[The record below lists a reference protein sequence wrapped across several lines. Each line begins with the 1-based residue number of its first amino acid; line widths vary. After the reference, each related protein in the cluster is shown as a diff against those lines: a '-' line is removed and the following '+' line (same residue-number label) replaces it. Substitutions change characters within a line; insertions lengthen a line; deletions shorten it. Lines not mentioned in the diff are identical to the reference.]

1 MGRSPFFHLYIEP
14 ILPRDPITCLQ
25 NLKEGQTVVFP
36 SKTFTIA
43 PILRSNTGIERSCSS
58 YGKAEVYLPYLDMEY
73 VVGSAYSM
81 KITNNRGVF
90 QHNILELLST
100 DPNSENTWLLTTEG
114 HILNCESF
122 SLRGVIEIN
131 T

>member
-14 ILPRDPITCLQ
+14 ILPRDPISCLQ
-25 NLKEGQTVVFP
+25 NLKEGQTVVF
-36 SKTFTIA
+36 SSQNFRVA
-43 PILRSNTGIERSCSS
+43 PILQSNTVIERSCSS
-58 YGKAEVYLPYLDMEY
+58 YGKAEVYLPYLDMQY
-73 VVGSAYSM
+73 VVGSAYRM
-81 KITNNRGVF
+81 KITNHQGVF
-90 QHNILELLST
+90 QHNIVELLSN